1 MQSFELT
8 SAFAECQRDCRREK
22 LNHYITSALFCWR
35 DFNRPLQKFKTIK
48 IKPEKNPYTQANTCL
63 LHVSRNFKDIFKFMY
78 ILYSLFLVNCKQL
91 RKCNCLYRSLL
102 SAMFF
107 QQILDPISL
116 ESIWSYNFLACI
128 PRHYCSVL
136 HRYSVLKMQV
146 SVNVFYISSQKI
158 FSRIKTKRVI
168 WPLF

>member
-1 MQSFELT
+1 MRNSSHEKKTTLAIKVIQAIAVFLT
-8 SAFAECQRDCRREK
+8 HVGICWMPTWKAKSLHHVGTF
-22 LNHYITSALFCWR
+22 FCWR
-35 DFNRPLQKFKTIK
+35 DFNRPLQKFRTIK

-91 RKCNCLYRSLL
+91 RKCNRLYRSLL

-128 PRHYCSVL
+128 PRHYCSEL
-136 HRYSVLKMQV
+136 HRYSVLKM
-146 SVNVFYISSQKI
+146 Y
-158 FSRIKTKRVI
+158 
-168 WPLF
+168 